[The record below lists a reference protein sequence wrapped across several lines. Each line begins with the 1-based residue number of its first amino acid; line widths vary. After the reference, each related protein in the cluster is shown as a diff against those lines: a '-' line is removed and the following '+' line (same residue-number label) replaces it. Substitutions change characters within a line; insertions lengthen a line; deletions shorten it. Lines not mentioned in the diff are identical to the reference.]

1 MSNFMRPTENAF
13 GLIRPWE
20 TFKSYPYLCP
30 AKVPTIGFGSTY
42 YKDGTK
48 VKLSDKPISLEAAE
62 SLMDFVATE
71 MGNQIYE
78 LVEVILTQNQFDA
91 LVSFVYN
98 VGISAFAGSRLLKKI
113 NAGLMDEAA
122 LEFPKWNKSKGK
134 ILGGLIKRR
143 AQEMELFLEN
153 ANSMA
158 A

>member
-1 MSNFMRPTENAF
+1 MRPTENAF

-20 TFKSYPYLCP
+20 TFESYPYLCP

-42 YKDGTK
+42 YRDGTK

>member
-1 MSNFMRPTENAF
+1 MRPTEGAY

-20 TFKSYPYLCP
+20 TFSSYPYLCP
-30 AKVPTIGFGSTY
+30 AKVPTIGFGSTFY
-42 YKDGTK
+42 RDGTK
-48 VKLSDKPISLEAAE
+48 VKLSDKPISLEVAE
-62 SLMDFVATE
+62 SLMDYVATE

-98 VGISAFAGSRLLKKI
+98 VGIDAFSNSRLLKKI

-134 ILGGLIKRR
+134 VLGGLIKRR
-143 AQEMELFLEN
+143 AQEMNLF
-153 ANSMA
+153 NS
-158 A
+158 

>member
-1 MSNFMRPTENAF
+1 MPNFMRPTEGAY

-20 TFKSYPYLCP
+20 TFSSYPYLCP
-30 AKVPTIGFGSTY
+30 AKVPTIGFGSTFY
-42 YKDGTK
+42 RDGTK
-48 VKLSDKPISLEAAE
+48 VKLSDKPISLEVAE
-62 SLMDFVATE
+62 SLMDYVATE

-98 VGISAFAGSRLLKKI
+98 VGIDAFSNSRLLKKI

-134 ILGGLIKRR
+134 VLGGLIKRR
-143 AQEMELFLEN
+143 AQEMNLF
-153 ANSMA
+153 NS
-158 A
+158 